1 MDKGWFSAFRDDFAP
16 TRYADSQAPSSV
28 NIQVIILFS
37 IFVVPYLAFLIILPG
52 LREKRLI
59 SFITMTVQ
67 LGTGAMLFGAVY
79 LPYWNVGDAHI
90 VSQFRAHSTER
101 HESLI
106 GVRVG
111 LGSLNITMKYVRT
124 VGNIHKK
131 YDGLYFNERYD
142 ITGVSSMASEL
153 HQAYHN
159 GLPYPMLKVLEY
171 FSLNQEGFNW
181 GRHYRVAGHYTYSLS
196 LIAIAIWIL
205 QFALLGLVP
214 HHYSK
219 AGIVSGVF
227 VLIADLVYMCLCP
240 CTLKIAF
247 IGTGGGLVF
256 MDMHYGYSFYISV
269 LAGFFMIVFNT
280 GLSVLQYFRL
290 YKISTFFSSSID
302 EYVGP
307 HCSWNHLGK
316 STSNSVTSGE
326 ASEVS
331 TYISE
336 EIASGKSLEPR
347 TREPTETTVAAS
359 SETSERKH
367 SRTSSI
373 RSFESASSLESSSLE
388 RAPSQFTLDEHEDVP
403 DRPESPRISRSQF
416 RINV

>member
-1 MDKGWFSAFRDDFAP
+1 
-16 TRYADSQAPSSV
+16 
-28 NIQVIILFS
+28 
-37 IFVVPYLAFLIILPG
+37 
-52 LREKRLI
+52 
-59 SFITMTVQ
+59 MTVQ